1 MVYTKAQAKSGWESK
16 AWARRQ
22 NAASSFLYK
31 KWWYS
36 TQQDLPMSVLLKTL
50 YFQSTLQ
57 RQQGSKALS
66 ILTYMPKVY
75 LLCGGR
81 DTQEQVLKSLT
92 TPNWPAQ
99 CDVGT
104 RCKYMCCNHVQVPCR
119 YSCSLSSA
127 TELNSARQKHPS
139 SSASISFTPHWGAA
153 QNAYILVTCV
163 PVSSAL
169 LVIWGPP
176 HRAHSGQPQGN
187 TRKSKAFYK
196 AWGTTFPTATLLT
209 AQLTLCY
216 A

>member
-1 MVYTKAQAKSGWESK
+1 
-16 AWARRQ
+16 
-22 NAASSFLYK
+22 
-31 KWWYS
+31 
-36 TQQDLPMSVLLKTL
+36 MSVLLKTL

-127 TELNSARQKHPS
+127 TELNSARQASQLLCQHLFHS
-139 SSASISFTPHWGAA
+139 SLRSCTKCLHTSYLCACKFSSISYLGSPTQGPQRAA
-153 QNAYILVTCV
+153 T
-163 PVSSAL
+163 
-169 LVIWGPP
+169 GK
-176 HRAHSGQPQGN
+176 H
-187 TRKSKAFYK
+187 KEK
-196 AWGTTFPTATLLT
+196 
-209 AQLTLCY
+209 
-216 A
+216 